1 MLDSLVRVSRRDKE
15 DHFTNTTSTCA
26 TILGLPQDQAG
37 RADTPRGGHLLTSHL
52 PRGTDRCWPGGKPQR
67 PHCKRRRKYDK
78 PMDWFPSLPLPQFQ
92 VLFNSL
98 FKVLCIFPSRYL
110 CTIGFPPVFSF
121 RRNLPPDLNINPK
134 MLDSLRTRNVAQQS
148 QARTGVS
155 PSQLPF
161 SKGLGP
167 GPRPTTSL

>member
-1 MLDSLVRVSRRDKE
+1 MLDSLVRVSRRCKE
-15 DHFTNTTSTCA
+15 NHFPSITSAKRLSTLHPRTGQIEKNTPEEATSRP
-26 TILGLPQDQAG
+26 TISPQ
-37 RADTPRGGHLLTSHL
+37 TKP
-52 PRGTDRCWPGGKPQR
+52 CWPAASHSAHTTRGAGNMTNLW
-67 PHCKRRRKYDK
+67 H
-78 PMDWFPSLPLPQFQ
+78 WFPSLPLQQFQ

-110 CTIGFPPVFSF
+110 CAIGLPPIFSF
-121 RRNLPPDLNINPK
+121 RRNFPPALSINPK
-134 MLDSLRTRNVAQQS
+134 ILDSLRVCAEARRF

-167 GPRPTTSL
+167 GPRPTTPL